1 MMVIRR
7 LAGAAAVFLLA
18 ASSASAADGGAIF
31 QEKCAKCHGKTGLA
45 DTTIGKAKKVPA
57 LAGDEKVQKMSV
69 SEIVATM
76 KANKKHPPNVKSLSD
91 DDMTAAAGYAK
102 QLAGGGK

>member
-1 MMVIRR
+1 MIRR
-7 LAGAAAVFLLA
+7 LIGAAAIPLLLA
-18 ASSASAADGGAIF
+18 ASSTSAADGAATYE
-31 QEKCAKCHGKTGLA
+31 EKCAKCHGKTGLS

-69 SEIVATM
+69 SEIVAVM
-76 KANKKHPPNVKSLSD
+76 KANKKHPPNIKSLSD